1 MVRTSTSAS
10 AADRTG
16 AGAVTIQLRPAGRA
30 TTGNRLRGDAE
41 PPLGV
46 GGMRARTLLPLV
58 LLVVA
63 ACGGTDGSTGQPSEE
78 QTYYCGSY
86 DSIEP
91 GTVLT
96 APPC

>member
-1 MVRTSTSAS
+1 
-10 AADRTG
+10 
-16 AGAVTIQLRPAGRA
+16 
-30 TTGNRLRGDAE
+30 
-41 PPLGV
+41 
-46 GGMRARTLLPLV
+46 MRARTLLPLV

-91 GTVLT
+91 GTVVT